1 MFVGREKELHSLNRH
16 YDSDKFECAIIYGR
30 RRIGKTELISEFT
43 KDKSAIF
50 YTATQENAESNLRY
64 FSDAVNRFEYPDEEN
79 GPVYPNFDS
88 LLEHVAKISAKQRIV
103 LVIDEYPYLAE
114 SYPGFSSLLQKYIDQ
129 RFLNTNLFLILCG
142 SSMSFMEKQVL
153 GYQSPL
159 YGRRTLQLKL
169 EPFKFHE
176 ARQMLTHVNKK
187 EAFALYAIAGGI
199 PQYLSY
205 FSRKYSVKDAIMDCF
220 LYKDGRLFEE
230 PSNLLK
236 QELRE
241 PANYNSIITAIAQGA
256 SRLNDIAMKTKI
268 PSTSLKPYL
277 DNLIELE
284 IIKKV
289 VPITEVNKKSKKSI
303 YRISDG
309 MFRFWYRFIP
319 GRLTLIERGMPDN
332 AWRGIESQLS
342 DFLGPAFEEL
352 SQDYLWNHYDAE
364 KTPFTELGN
373 WWGNDKRTHQ
383 QVELDVMGYS
393 IDDNSFAVFGECKWK
408 NEPISKSIL
417 EKLIFN
423 SGIFAYPKKYYYLF
437 SKSGFT
443 EDCRK
448 LAKAENCKLISF
460 EEM

>member
-1 MFVGREKELHSLNRH
+1 MFVGREKELSSLERH
-16 YDSDKFECAIIYGR
+16 YNSDQFECAIIYGR
-30 RRIGKTELISEFT
+30 RRIGKTELISEFS
-43 KDKSAIF
+43 KDKPAIF

-64 FSDAVNRFEYPDEEN
+64 FSDAVNRYEYPDEEN
-79 GPVYPNFDS
+79 GPVYPTFDA
-88 LLEHVAKISAKQRIV
+88 LLEHVAKISTKQRIV

-129 RFLNTNLFLILCG
+129 KFLKTNLFLILCG

-176 ARQMLTHVNKK
+176 ARQMLAHVDK
-187 EAFALYAIAGGI
+187 ESAFTLYAIAGGI

-205 FSRKYSVKDAIMDCF
+205 FARKQSVKDAIMDCF

-364 KTPFTELGN
+364 NTPFTELGN
-373 WWGNDKRTHQ
+373 WWGNDKRTRK

-393 IDDNSFAVFGECKWK
+393 IDDDSFAIFGECKWK

-443 EDCRK
+443 EECQK
-448 LAKAENCKLISF
+448 FAEMENCKLISF